1 MLENMLVEKEIIM
14 INIRQNVFETN
25 SSSSHSFS
33 LKFKKKSGDS
43 ILNTITP
50 DENGMIVFTGGNF
63 TKSEFSIKTPQQK
76 ANLIAANIVVYGN
89 DELKGRFEKVVKE
102 HTGATEV
109 VYDIRTMAANG
120 SQPNTFYSPRVNS
133 AYSYYYDEETD
144 EESEI
149 YFSDILADND
159 LMKSF
164 IFSDSSYI
172 VVGIT
177 ECWNDN

>member
-1 MLENMLVEKEIIM
+1 M

-33 LKFKKKSGDS
+33 LNFKKSRGGS
-43 ILNTITP
+43 VLNTIVP
-50 DENGMIVFTGGNF
+50 DENGLIVFTGGDF

-76 ANLIAANIVVYGN
+76 ADLIAANIVVYGN
-89 DELKGRFEKVVKE
+89 DELKERFEKVVKE
-102 HTGATEV
+102 HTGATEI
-109 VYDIRTMAANG
+109 VYDIRTMVDNG
-120 SQPNTFYSPRVNS
+120 NQPNTFYSPRVNS
-133 AYSYYYDEETD
+133 SYSYNYDYDEETD
-144 EESEI
+144 EELESEI
-149 YFSDILADND
+149 YFSDILTDND

-172 VVGIT
+172 IVGIR